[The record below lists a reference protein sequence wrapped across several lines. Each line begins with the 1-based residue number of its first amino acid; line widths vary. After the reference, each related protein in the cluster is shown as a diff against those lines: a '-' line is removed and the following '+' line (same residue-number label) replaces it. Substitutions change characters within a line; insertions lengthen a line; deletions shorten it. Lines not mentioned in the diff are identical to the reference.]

1 MLLANGTLS
10 LSEDDVD
17 DVEVANAIDDDD
29 GGDGNASALPSSPV
43 PDSIRRCPSSSP
55 LDDSNTGL
63 TTRLP
68 LDTDNDGL
76 CRAAA

>member
-1 MLLANGTLS
+1 MLLANGT

-17 DVEVANAIDDDD
+17 DVEVADAIDDDD
-29 GGDGNASALPSSPV
+29 GDGNASALPSSPA
-43 PDSIRRCPSSSP
+43 PDSIRHCPSFSP

-63 TTRLP
+63 TARLP